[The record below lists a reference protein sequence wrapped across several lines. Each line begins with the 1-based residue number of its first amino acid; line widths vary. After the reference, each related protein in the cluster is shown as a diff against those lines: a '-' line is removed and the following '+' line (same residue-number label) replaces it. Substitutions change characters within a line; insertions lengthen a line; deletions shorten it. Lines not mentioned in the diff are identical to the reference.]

1 MKISGLVKRLLVGS
15 AIVVSTI
22 LPNKLKAQIP
32 DWYPWYDAFS
42 PKNEVVN
49 YFGSYGSG
57 DVDQDGDVDAD
68 DLTAMNTMQNFYS
81 DVDADGQQSTAQD
94 KQVLEE
100 YLNGNRQYMPAEY
113 WRSTTEEKKDWVS
126 KIYPIMTEL
135 NDQSYVHSD
144 DINERFTSD
153 NFGIQDF
160 LTGNG
165 YSPNRDDF
173 GLIHS
178 KYEMNY
184 NGLFNLPIYITRVHS
199 DDGIFNHGI
208 SAIFTGTNL
217 NDVDD
222 WVFFEPQH
230 GVVVEPGIHD
240 GSIPYNSKLSVF
252 GVHDFES
259 AYNGGVVGQPRLVPA
274 VYLHIDSV
282 GNREMTYINPNMVVD
297 KTTLSVGGEKN
308 KNIPEN
314 YSLEQNYPN
323 PFNSSTII
331 QFTVSDAVIA
341 SGAKQSQEITSLS
354 HRNGIS
360 RNDKVVLKIYDI
372 TGKEITTLFENIN
385 TSGFYSVEWNAS
397 GYPSGI
403 YFYQLQSNSEV
414 LATRKMLLLR

>member
-135 NDQSYVHSD
+135 NNYEFIPNSD
-144 DINERFTSD
+144 PRSQDIETRFNSD
-153 NFGIQDF
+153 NASVGDF

-199 DDGIFNHGI
+199 DNGIFNHGI
-208 SAIFTGTNL
+208 SSIFTGTNL

-222 WVFFEPQH
+222 WLFLEPQD
-230 GVVVEPGIHD
+230 GKIIEPGVD
-240 GSIPYNSKLSVF
+240 WSIPYNSKLSVF

-259 AYNGGVVGQPRLVPA
+259 AYNGGVVDQPRLVPA

-297 KTTLSVGGEKN
+297 KTTLAVGGEKN
-308 KNIPEN
+308 KNIPEH
-314 YSLEQNYPN
+314 YSLGQNYPN
-323 PFNSSTII
+323 PFNPSTII
-331 QFTVSDAVIA
+331 PYNLD
-341 SGAKQSQEITSLS
+341 KQANISL
-354 HRNGIS
+354 
-360 RNDKVVLKIYDI
+360 DLYDI
-372 TGKEITTLFENIN
+372 KGRHIKNLEKGIKEPGAYIENFN
-385 TSGFYSVEWNAS
+385 DSNL
-397 GYPSGI
+397 PSGNYI
-403 YFYQLQSNSEV
+403 VNLKTSDGYAQSKKISLV
-414 LATRKMLLLR
+414 K